1 MHRTIKQLRKHYHTT
16 QRGKTMHPRMNDI
29 LQLIR
34 YSDEIEIMIRKDI
47 IHGQLECFK
56 EQREAYNKLLKDNE
70 LFIFEEDYIKND
82 KIPFLKLTIA
92 MRQDK

>member
-1 MHRTIKQLRKHYHTT
+1 
-16 QRGKTMHPRMNDI
+16 MNNI

-34 YSDEIEIMIRKDI
+34 YSDEIEIMIRKNI
-47 IHGQLECFK
+47 ILGDMDCFK

-82 KIPFLKLTIA
+82 KIPFLKISIIR
-92 MRQDK
+92 RQDK

>member
-34 YSDEIEIMIRKDI
+34 FSTEIEIMIRKDI

-70 LFIFEEDYIKND
+70 LFIFEENYIIDDNIPCL
-82 KIPFLKLTIA
+82 KITIV
-92 MRQDK
+92 RGQDK